1 MSYIEKVFVKKI
13 KFIKIM
19 NEGIKNNVQVVAHS
33 QPEKF
38 FVNSDVVNA
47 CLVNEIAE
55 KVAKG

>member
-1 MSYIEKVFVKKI
+1 
-13 KFIKIM
+13 M

-47 CLVNEIAE
+47 CLVDEIAE